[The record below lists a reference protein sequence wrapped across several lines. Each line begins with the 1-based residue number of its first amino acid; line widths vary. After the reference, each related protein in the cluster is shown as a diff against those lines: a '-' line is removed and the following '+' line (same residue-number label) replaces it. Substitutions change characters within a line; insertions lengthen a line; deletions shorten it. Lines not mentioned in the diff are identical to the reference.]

1 MDFCR
6 GHALIRGGTIAI
18 YTLGFLINVQAL
30 LSVQGGEMPLKNN
43 RAGPN
48 KSAGGKNC
56 H

>member
-1 MDFCR
+1 MP
-6 GHALIRGGTIAI
+6 
-18 YTLGFLINVQAL
+18 TLGFLINVQAL

-48 KSAGGKNC
+48 KSAGGKKC